1 VSGRPLG
8 LENRKVRISRE
19 VGKIAG
25 VRKMGATSSDVG
37 SAVSVYFGGVV
48 CCVIQGM
55 AVLMVITGR
64 EDGAAKNGGG
74 KSDGS
79 APCVTR
85 GNKAA
90 GVGVRVWT
98 EGRRC
103 LVIQFNV

>member
-8 LENRKVRISRE
+8 LEHRKVRISRE

-37 SAVSVYFGGVV
+37 SAVSAYPGEVV

-55 AVLMVITGR
+55 AVVMVITGR
-64 EDGAAKNGGG
+64 ENGAAENGGG

-85 GNKAA
+85 GSKAA